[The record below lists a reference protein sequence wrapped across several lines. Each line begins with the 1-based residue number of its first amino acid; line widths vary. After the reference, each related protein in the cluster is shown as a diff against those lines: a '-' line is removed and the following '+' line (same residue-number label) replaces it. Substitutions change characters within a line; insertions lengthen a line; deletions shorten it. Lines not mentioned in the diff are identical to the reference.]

1 MDANFGLVRKENSGQ
16 SVHPPTQEDVF
27 FLPEKDAEAFVAAYC
42 SDRTKD
48 KVSYYLSDQQNT

>member
-48 KVSYYLSDQQNT
+48 KVS